1 VTGSCTNGT
10 FVLGDASCGLE
21 QTLSAKCDSTDLD
34 PGECFDMTVNIAGE
48 TNTLGLGAAVVVDKE
63 STTCTSSCIAGP
75 SCENCDEEEEGDQC
89 LTRTLG
95 VWGTHPWVTNNY
107 TPVTVCGATLGC
119 NGATDGKSNPACEPF
134 SCDSVMEGL
143 GSNPGVEGVKNNGGS
158 AYVVMIKQLTAAK
171 LNLSATASVAE
182 SATCADWEHEG
193 LGIDAWIDI
202 CENLCDGSAS
212 AISTSGCIEAL
223 NAFNNS
229 NDVLA
234 VTPAPFDRPSVDD
247 FGNVS
252 GADSSAFTSAA
263 GNQKKQRLLIGKGQ
277 CAAN

>member
-1 VTGSCTNGT
+1 
-10 FVLGDASCGLE
+10 
-21 QTLSAKCDSTDLD
+21 
-34 PGECFDMTVNIAGE
+34 
-48 TNTLGLGAAVVVDKE
+48 
-63 STTCTSSCIAGP
+63 
-75 SCENCDEEEEGDQC
+75 
-89 LTRTLG
+89 
-95 VWGTHPWVTNNY
+95 
-107 TPVTVCGATLGC
+107 
-119 NGATDGKSNPACEPF
+119 
-134 SCDSVMEGL
+134 MEGL